1 MITFAIAF
9 QISQGSD
16 TSPNEMRP
24 RLIRNLSLAA
34 FISACAVFLFLATH
48 SFAAAETQWQIS
60 ILTDRVVYLPD
71 SPGRAEVKITA
82 PDDWPGDLTL
92 KSHLEYG
99 LDKQQDLPDLPIN
112 QSEGLTVSIPFQ
124 APADAWGCA
133 IDVQL
138 LNGEEVLASAQDVF
152 AVGTN
157 AYRLGQQANHG
168 GALAGHRVREFKGR
182 DSYYSNQWRSMKGTW
197 LEIFG
202 HLPSEV
208 VGLTTEWDEW
218 ISMQGRYRAS
228 KATIRAYIESAHDL
242 GMKVMIYNNATPSG
256 WVGTRWAR
264 KHPEWLSYTYMGNLR
279 ADMNVEDIEKQK
291 QWHKTLQPHTTT
303 FFHPLYLNF
312 YHRDLI
318 EFACDQML
326 GACEMFGYD
335 GVRFDGHWI
344 IGDVWSGIGYG
355 MDGRR
360 PNRGKSVDAVST
372 RILDDMKTYTWNRR
386 PDFHF
391 GYNYGPHYESGGARN
406 PRSYRKAC
414 ANDGMILWEG
424 STFDDA
430 YSDLRIGALKL
441 RENALRVH
449 QNGGMHYGQ
458 AFMIHTDLFPSNEFA
473 LRYFFIANFA
483 ATSHIYAGV
492 YPDHPFYQPIQG
504 LYFRF
509 ALRYGELLFDRGL
522 QPVLTPGDHLSVT
535 AEGKESGD
543 LWWKPYTYKRQLEG
557 RYQLI
562 THLVNMPAS
571 GVNKKNSTP
580 DKQPPPI
587 ENVTISLKRN
597 PLRSYLLDPEAA
609 EWRQEFG
616 DAREISIARLK
627 AWKILVQEFEG
638 YADHIAVEQIPE
650 GDFAEQDKL
659 PDPQNGRI
667 VIPINYFITGA
678 GAGEYY
684 STDIA
689 GTQLVDD
696 PDAELG
702 FSLRCSAATI
712 HEPTGVVNGPN
723 HSMPISAPG
732 RIRAGFRLKV
742 ADNTSA
748 ETVCR
753 VEGKFGQRE
762 IKANEFR
769 VPGIF
774 QEFSYDYTMH
784 EDVANRLNLDYYG
797 GTDLWID
804 RIAFQQ
810 LAPAIDREFFNARSL
825 QVDDLPVRVGPTH
838 RAHLVRGLWHDFFGL
853 DEALARAEIEVTESW
868 ENLSTNNDGIPVAL
882 PVTAEEF
889 AGYDLVALL
898 NVGAASLMPVRR
910 KHIREYVMRGGTLFV
925 GGGARAFGHG
935 GYANTFLEEILPVT
949 TRKFDLTAAVGD
961 DQIIRI
967 GEKDE
972 LTAGLFNSDA
982 PRVAFYHDVEAKT
995 GAKVLLKA
1003 GSVPIL
1009 TVADVGR
1016 GKVYAMTGSPMGEVD
1031 VGAAWWDFDD
1041 WWQILDRILVDASPA
1056 GKAVLPPDIGTELP
1070 LLGRIAGTEDATLI
1084 DRIGSTIDPLQIE
1097 GVTVGKDGID
1107 FGYTEPAT
1115 PPIKLLYPE
1124 GLIKPHGAVSFKIT
1138 PGWETEISDI
1148 DRSVNLFT
1156 TESSDGTSFQIYLF
1170 VYPMPPQEVSIAMTC
1185 HIRSTDEG
1193 ADDFTDHFARYGVLH
1208 IQRGGLRM
1216 LHYTTWKKGEEREVK
1231 VQWSPTQIVLWDNG
1245 ERMASGDFV
1254 PPMNLD
1260 PLTGPLYVGSNK
1272 GGSAARVRMRDV
1284 EIWGRE

>member
-1 MITFAIAF
+1 MLSPEMKYRFTRLFSPPTFIAAC
-9 QISQGSD
+9 
-16 TSPNEMRP
+16 
-24 RLIRNLSLAA
+24 AA
-34 FISACAVFLFLATH
+34 FLFFVPCTFSAG
-48 SFAAAETQWQIS
+48 ETRWQIAV
-60 ILTDRVVYLPD
+60 LTDRVVYLPD
-71 SPGRAEVKITA
+71 SPGQAEVTITA
-82 PDDWPGDLTL
+82 PDDWPADLTL
-92 KSHLEYG
+92 RSTLEYG
-99 LDKQQDLPDLPIN
+99 LNERQDLPDLPIT
-112 QSEGLTVSIPFQ
+112 QSAGRTVSIPFL
-124 APADAWGCA
+124 APSDAWGCA
-133 IDVQL
+133 MNVQL
-138 LNGEEVLASAQDVF
+138 VRGDEMLAAARDVF

-157 AYRLGQQANHG
+157 AYRLGQQSNHG
-168 GALAGHRVREFKGR
+168 GALAGHRVREFKGK
-182 DSYYSNQWRSMKGTW
+182 DSYYTSQWRSMKGTW

-242 GMKVMIYNNATPSG
+242 GMKVMMYNNATPSG

-303 FFHPLYLNF
+303 YFHPLYLNF
-312 YHRDLI
+312 NNQGMI

-344 IGDVWSGIGYG
+344 IGDVWSGIGYA

-372 RILDDMKTYTWNRR
+372 RILDDMKNYTWAGK
-386 PDFHF
+386 PDFNF

-430 YSDLRIGALKL
+430 YSDLRVGALKL

-449 QNGGMHYGQ
+449 QNGGVHYGQ
-458 AFMIHTDLFPSNEFA
+458 AYMIHTDLFSSNEFA

-492 YPDHPFYQPIQG
+492 YPNHQFYQPIQG

-509 ALRYGELLFDRGL
+509 ALRYGEILFDRGL
-522 QPVLTPGDHLSVT
+522 QPVLNSGDYLSVT
-535 AEGKESGD
+535 ASGKVSDD
-543 LWWKPYTYKRQLEG
+543 LWWKPYMYKRQLDG

-587 ENVTISLKRN
+587 ENVSISLKKK
-597 PLRSYLLDPEAA
+597 PLQSYLLDPEAA
-609 EWRQEFG
+609 EWQREFG
-616 DAREISIARLK
+616 DARKISIPSLK
-627 AWKILVQEFEG
+627 AWKILVQEFDG
-638 YADHIAVEQIPE
+638 NADHITVERIPE
-650 GDFAEQDKL
+650 GDFADQDKL
-659 PDPQNGRI
+659 LDPKNSRI

-678 GAGEYY
+678 GAGQYY

-696 PDAELG
+696 PAAEFG

-753 VEGKFGQRE
+753 VEGRFGQRE

-769 VPGIF
+769 LPGVF
-774 QEFSYDYTMH
+774 QEFAYDYTMQ

-804 RIAFQQ
+804 RIDLQQ
-810 LAPAIDREFFNARSL
+810 LAPAIDHEFFDARSL
-825 QVDDLPVRVGPTH
+825 QVEDLPAREGPTR

-853 DEALARAEIEVTESW
+853 DDALARADIEITESW
-868 ENLSTNNDGIPVAL
+868 EKLSTNNDSIPVGL

-889 AGYDLVALL
+889 AGYDFVALL

-949 TRKFDLTAAVGD
+949 MRKFDLTAATGD
-961 DQIIRI
+961 DQLITK
-967 GEKDE
+967 GEEDR
-972 LTAGLFNSDA
+972 LTAGLLTEDP
-982 PRVAFYHDVEAKT
+982 PRVAFYHDVEAKPD
-995 GAKVLLKA
+995 GKVLLKA
-1003 GSVPIL
+1003 GSAPIL
-1009 TVADVGR
+1009 TVANVGR
-1016 GKVYAMTGSPMGEVD
+1016 GKVYAMTGSPMGEID
-1031 VGAAWWDFDD
+1031 LGAAWWNCDD
-1041 WWQILDRILVDASPA
+1041 WWQIVDRILADASPNQPT
-1056 GKAVLPPDIGTELP
+1056 VP
-1070 LLGRIAGTEDATLI
+1070 LRDADPGFALRARIAGTEGLTMI
-1084 DRIGSTIDPLQIE
+1084 DQNGDRVEPLMSE
-1097 GVTVGKDGID
+1097 GVTTGPSGID
-1107 FGYTEPAT
+1107 FGYTEPGTA
-1115 PPIKLLYPE
+1115 PIKLRYPA
-1124 GLIKPHGAVSFKIT
+1124 GLIKPHGSISFKIT
-1138 PGWETEISDI
+1138 PGFESTISEIT
-1148 DRSVNLFT
+1148 RSVNLFST
-1156 TESSDGTSFQIYLF
+1156 KAADGTYFQIYLF
-1170 VYPMPPQEVSIAMTC
+1170 VYPMPPQDVSIAMAC
-1185 HIRSTDEG
+1185 YVRSKDDG
-1193 ADDFTDHFARYGVLH
+1193 ADDFADHFARYGILH

-1231 VQWSPTQIVLWDNG
+1231 VRWSPTQMVLWDNG

-1254 PPMNLD
+1254 PRMNLNS
-1260 PLTGPLYVGSNK
+1260 LTGPLYIGSNE
-1272 GGSAARVRMRDV
+1272 GGSAARVKMRDI
-1284 EIWGRE
+1284 EIRGRE